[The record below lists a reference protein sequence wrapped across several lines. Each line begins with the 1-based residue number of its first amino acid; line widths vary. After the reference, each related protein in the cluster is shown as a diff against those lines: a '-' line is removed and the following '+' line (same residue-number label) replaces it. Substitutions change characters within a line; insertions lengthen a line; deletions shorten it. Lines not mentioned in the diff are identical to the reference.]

1 MTRSNAL
8 SISHSRRLGIAGLM
22 VGWGMLAACEG
33 SRVTE
38 TLGGSQPPPCTS
50 ADPFIC
56 EPQTAPWATAV
67 TLDPRSID
75 GTGNNLAN
83 PEWGA
88 APQPVRRMTTDA
100 YGDGQSTPA
109 RASDLSARA
118 ISNLVC
124 TTPILASGQDMNLP
138 NARGASDFMWQW
150 GQFLD
155 DDMSYT
161 TIAAATPEPM
171 PIAIPAGDPYF
182 DPTDTGTKTMAFNR
196 SQYVA
201 GSVPRQQINI
211 DTAFVDASMVYG
223 SDMVR
228 EMELRANDGT
238 GRLVTSPSNLLPFN
252 TTLLINT
259 NPNNPNQSG
268 LFMCGD
274 IRCNQQVGLTSMHI
288 VFLREHNRLAGLIHT
303 EQPQLSDEQVYQLAR
318 TVVWSEV
325 EHITYDTYLP
335 ILLGP
340 NAIPAYSGY
349 NPKIDPSVENMFTN
363 LFRLGHSMLGSN
375 LQLLGP
381 NLSPLASSPLSMANA
396 FFNPEFLIVGA
407 GPEPV
412 LRGMA
417 MQQAQEVD
425 LFIVKEVQDFLF
437 GTPPAAGG
445 DLAAYDIQRGRDH
458 GLGSYTQ
465 TEKDYGLPV
474 ATSFADVTSDQVL
487 QGKLATAYASVDQI
501 DPWVGALA
509 EDHVSGA
516 MVGPLL
522 EAVLSDQFIRTRD
535 GDRYWYESSLPPELL
550 AWVKTQSLAMIIQRN
565 TTIGDEL
572 PADVFIAPP
581 PAQ

>member
-8 SISHSRRLGIAGLM
+8 SLL

-33 SRVTE
+33 SRVSE
-38 TLGGSQPPPCTS
+38 TIGSSQLPPCTS

-56 EPQTAPWATAV
+56 EPQTATWGAA
-67 TLDPRSID
+67 LGPRSID
-75 GTGNNLAN
+75 GTENNVAN
-83 PEWGA
+83 PELGS
-88 APQPVRRMTTDA
+88 APQPLRRTTTNA
-100 YGDGQSTPA
+100 YGDGSSTPA
-109 RASDLSARA
+109 RATEASARL
-118 ISNLVC
+118 ISNIVC
-124 TTPILASGQDMNLP
+124 TTPVLANGQEQSIP
-138 NARGASDFMWQW
+138 NARGASAFMWQW

-161 TIAAATPEPM
+161 TLAAADPEPF

-182 DPTDTGTKTMAFNR
+182 DPTNTGTKTMAFNR

-211 DTAFVDASMVYG
+211 DTSYIDASMVYG
-223 SDMVR
+223 SDTVR
-228 EMELRANDGT
+228 EMELRASDGT
-238 GRLVTSPSNLLPFN
+238 GRLLTSPGNLLPFN
-252 TTLLINT
+252 MAALIST
-259 NPNNPNQSG
+259 NPNNPTQSG

-274 IRCNQQVGLTSMHI
+274 IRCNQQVGLTAMHI
-288 VFLREHNRLAGLIHT
+288 VFLREHNRLAGLLHT

-340 NAIPAYSGY
+340 SAIPAYSGY
-349 NPKIDPSVENMFTN
+349 NAALDPSIENMFTD
-363 LFRLGHSMLGSN
+363 LFRLGHSMLDSN
-375 LQLLGP
+375 LQLIGP
-381 NLSPLASSPLSMANA
+381 DLSELASGPLSLANA
-396 FFNPEFLIVGA
+396 YFTPELLIVGG

-417 MQQAQEVD
+417 MQPAQEVD

-437 GTPPAAGG
+437 DQPNPAGAM
-445 DLAAYDIQRGRDH
+445 DLPALNIQRGRDH

-465 TEKDYGLPV
+465 TEQDYGLP
-474 ATSFADVTSDQVL
+474 AAGSFADVTSNTVL
-487 QGKLATAYASVDQI
+487 QEKLAAAYPSVRQI

-509 EDHVSGA
+509 EDHVPGA

-535 GDRYWYESSLPPELL
+535 GDRYWYESTLPPQLL
-550 AWVKTQSLAMIIQRN
+550 AWVKTQSLALIIQRN
-565 TTIGDEL
+565 TTIGEEL
-572 PADVFIAPP
+572 PGNVFVTP
-581 PAQ
+581 PAP